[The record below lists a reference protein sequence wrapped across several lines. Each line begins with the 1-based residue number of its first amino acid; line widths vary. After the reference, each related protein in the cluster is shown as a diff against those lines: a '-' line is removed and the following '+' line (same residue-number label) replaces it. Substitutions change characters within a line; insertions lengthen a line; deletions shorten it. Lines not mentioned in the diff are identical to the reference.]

1 MARSPPGG
9 WSLAP
14 GGRIMRARR
23 EREELAEVAGRNHLR
38 PSVPAGYQ
46 LEIFLGKLD
55 ALVLGYLKYLLGC
68 LCGDQLRPGFLA
80 QAFKCALIYGRAP
93 FPLS

>member
-1 MARSPPGG
+1 
-9 WSLAP
+9 
-14 GGRIMRARR
+14 MRARY

-68 LCGDQLRPGFLA
+68 LCGHQLRPGFLA